1 MALFREQADLSV
13 RPAVPG
19 DEQAIAVVQ
28 LAAWRA
34 VHLDVLGEEVLA
46 GLDPETFTAGWRTAI
61 VAPPG
66 SGHRVL
72 VACDG
77 PRVVGFTAVRPLGR
91 TDGADAGPGARPGS
105 GTRAGEVVA
114 LEVGPAEQ
122 RSGHGSRL
130 LSAAVDTLREQGVDH
145 VETWVLDGDSA
156 RERFLT
162 GAGLGPDGTER
173 ALATGVRDVVERR
186 WVAVI

>member
-1 MALFREQADLSV
+1 MALFREQADVSV

-19 DEQAIAVVQ
+19 DENAIAAVQ

-34 VHLDVLGEEVLA
+34 VHLEALGDEVLA
-46 GLDPETFTAGWRTAI
+46 GLDPGAFASGWRAAI
-61 VAPPG
+61 VEPPG
-66 SGHRVL
+66 AGHRVL

-77 PRVVGFTAVRPLGR
+77 PRVVGFTAVRPLARAAGE
-91 TDGADAGPGARPGS
+91 GAGV
-105 GTRAGEVVA
+105 RAGEVVA
-114 LEVGPAEQ
+114 LEVGPTEQ

-145 VETWVLDGDSA
+145 VETWVLDGDDA
-156 RERFLT
+156 RAQFLS
-162 GAGLGPDGTER
+162 GAGLGPDGAER

-186 WVAVI
+186 WVAAI